1 VRMADADAVM
11 IWGEIKA
18 LFVTDSKAGV
28 VMRDDTPGMANKEVV
43 EVDSLPF
50 LHEGRN
56 IGIGVW
62 ARESFGART
71 LLEICGLLGKAPS

>member
-1 VRMADADAVM
+1 MSVADADPAM

-18 LFVTDSKAGV
+18 VFLTDSKVGV
-28 VMRDDTPGMANKEVV
+28 VARDDTSGMANKEVV
-43 EVDSLPF
+43 EVPF
-50 LHEGRN
+50 LREGDN